1 MRPSLSHFIRRILIC
16 LVIGAATTVAV
27 AWIVAVT
34 VRPMTSGHRRGGQ
47 TVWSRPSGIGDGW
60 SYWAVH
66 EFGTVVVARLRAHF
80 EMRGELQD
88 AYLEVR
94 ERLVPGWSGVHVVPP
109 ADDTGPQPLFVE
121 DARGWPLVALRSEA
135 QVVSQNSAPSLVTV
149 HGGIVL
155 ASEPGSDYQ
164 RTVLPLR
171 PIWSGCIIDTGF
183 FSAIAFAVL
192 YGPGMLK
199 RAARRR
205 GGRCER
211 CGYDL
216 RAATGAACPECGALN
231 TRGED
236 AAG

>member
-1 MRPSLSHFIRRILIC
+1 MIRRMAIC

-34 VRPMTSGHRRGGQ
+34 MQPSRANNRTGGQ

-60 SYWAVH
+60 SYWAVR
-66 EFGTVVVARLRAHF
+66 EPGTLVVARLSAHF
-80 EMRGELQD
+80 EMQGELKD
-88 AYLEVR
+88 AYLDVR
-94 ERLVPGWSGVHVVPP
+94 QRDVPSWSGVHRAPP
-109 ADDTGPQPLFVE
+109 IDTTGPQPLYME
-121 DARGWPLVALRSEA
+121 DARGWPMLALRSET
-135 QVVSQNSAPSLVTV
+135 QVELQNVLPNRVTIDDGILV
-149 HGGIVL
+149 
-155 ASEPGSDYQ
+155 ASDPASDYQ

-171 PIWSGCIIDTGF
+171 PIWMGFVIDTVF
-183 FSAIAFAVL
+183 FAAIAFATL
-192 YGPGMLK
+192 FGPGMLK

-205 GGRCER
+205 GGHCER

-216 RAATGAACPECGALN
+216 RAATGATCPECGTQT